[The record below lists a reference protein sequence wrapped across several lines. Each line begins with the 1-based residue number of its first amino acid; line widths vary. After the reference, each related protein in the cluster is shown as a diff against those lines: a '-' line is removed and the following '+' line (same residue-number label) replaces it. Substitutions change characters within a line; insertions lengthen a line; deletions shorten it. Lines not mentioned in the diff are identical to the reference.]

1 MRILKCV
8 FKQLNDIILT
18 PKHEAAYRGQCIS
31 SERMN
36 RHTRTHTHTHT
47 RMHARTHALTHARRK
62 YSMYLGIILMGRFF
76 TKKGKKC
83 SYCCQFL
90 LTFTR
95 SRIQGPVVNNNK
107 QDFGFKDF
115 LLRSY

>member
-36 RHTRTHTHTHT
+36 RHTRTHTHTH
-47 RMHARTHALTHARRK
+47 ARTHALTHARRK
-62 YSMYLGIILMGRFF
+62 YSNVSWNYFDGKVFH
-76 TKKGKKC
+76 KKGGKNA
-83 SYCCQFL
+83 
-90 LTFTR
+90 LT
-95 SRIQGPVVNNNK
+95 VVS
-107 QDFGFKDF
+107 FF
-115 LLRSY
+115 

>member
-36 RHTRTHTHTHT
+36 RHTRTHTRT
-47 RMHARTHALTHARRK
+47 HARTHAE
-62 YSMYLGIILMGRFF
+62 SIQMYLGIILMGRFF